1 MLLVVLGY
9 TRLLVPQEK
18 MGSGSTNKPS
28 KPAAQEGKEGSQ
40 TKQDP
45 RDGGRPSEGE
55 GPETPAEKKTIERLI
70 EEKRQDAEAK
80 AAAAKD
86 AAKRLG
92 LDSDE
97 DPK

>member
-1 MLLVVLGY
+1 VFHRRRWEAEQQ
-9 TRLLVPQEK
+9 TSQASRPHK
-18 MGSGSTNKPS
+18 KARKAAKRS
-28 KPAAQEGKEGSQ
+28 KTPETPE
-40 TKQDP
+40 
-45 RDGGRPSEGE
+45 RGGRPSEGE